1 MWAQL
6 FNPLFPVYKFA
17 LILMLPLAD
26 FPVQINLFTE
36 VTTYVTNNKQVLKH
50 ALGLTH
56 CLQSVLILVLHLSR
70 QGPVGLYKFNIMFK
84 YNRCSHMNKNKNKN
98 K

>member
-50 ALGLTH
+50 AFIIRPHTLFTISFDSCVAFIKTGSCGTV
-56 CLQSVLILVLHLSR
+56 QV
-70 QGPVGLYKFNIMFK
+70 
-84 YNRCSHMNKNKNKN
+84 
-98 K
+98 